1 MPATRFLTPRQL
13 VRRFSSSVPVNFLM
27 AQAATPLGRLGELEV
42 RLASTAAEV
51 RRAQQLRYRIF
62 YEEMNAVA
70 NAATLISKRDAD
82 RFDRIC
88 DHLLVLDRSNPG
100 RSLLRLRPEIVGTYR
115 LLRQEVARRHFG
127 FYTQAEFEIE
137 TLVRRN
143 PHLRFLELGRSC
155 VLNTHRNSRTIELL
169 WHGIW
174 SYVLAHQIDVM
185 IGCASLEGTDPDK
198 LALPLAFLHHH
209 ARAPAEWSVSAVGM
223 QRVEMGRMSR
233 EAVNVK
239 QALRALPPL
248 IRGYLRLGAMVG
260 EGAVIDRQFG
270 TTDVCIILPVAAIN
284 PRYVNYYGPDACR
297 HAA

>member
-1 MPATRFLTPRQL
+1 MGP
-13 VRRFSSSVPVNFLM
+13 
-27 AQAATPLGRLGELEV
+27 AATPLGRLGDLEV
-42 RLASTAAEV
+42 RLAATALDV

-62 YEEMNAVA
+62 YEEMHAVA
-70 NAATLISKRDAD
+70 NPAALMSRRDAD
-82 RFDRIC
+82 RFDRVC

-127 FYTQAEFEIE
+127 FYTQSEFDLAPLID
-137 TLVRRN
+137 RHPR
-143 PHLRFLELGRSC
+143 LRFLELGRSC
-155 VLNTHRNSRTIELL
+155 VLGTHRNSRTIELL

-185 IGCASLEGTDPDK
+185 VGCASLEGIDPER
-198 LALPLAFLHHH
+198 LALPLSFLHHH
-209 ARAPAEWSVSAVGM
+209 ALAPAEWSVRPVGAR
-223 QRVEMGRMSR
+223 RVDMNRMPL

-239 QALRALPPL
+239 KALRALPPL
-248 IRGYLRLGAMVG
+248 LRGYLRLGAMVG
-260 EGAVIDRQFG
+260 DGAVIDPQFH

-297 HAA
+297 YAA